1 MMNRCCPR
9 PSTLAGPRA
18 IVQAG
23 RWSSPPPPAHH
34 LNRVFPGPE
43 PPNHAQQPTVYR
55 CTQVGLPTRDPR
67 ATTPLTA
74 DHLHG
79 HGGVPQMVQL
89 VIGVSRAPAPCTP
102 NHFWGSDSSAG
113 WCLAGLRH
121 PRTAEKCLSCHAVQ
135 LRLLRPSRHQ
145 AGWRDIRISTC
156 TLSPSDPSV
165 CESLTRPFTRGL
177 AARGSLPHG
186 WPQHDFFFYIRPQP
200 SLILPHIIRWIA
212 ESTGF
217 GASSHLQPRR
227 PTTSDSI
234 RRDMTD
240 IVHSFPTDSAKR

>member
-1 MMNRCCPR
+1 MMNRSCPR

-79 HGGVPQMVQL
+79 HGDVPQMVQL
-89 VIGVSRAPAPCTP
+89 VIGVPRVPAPCTP
-102 NHFWGSDSSAG
+102 NHF
-113 WCLAGLRH
+113 LGLRLERWLV
-121 PRTAEKCLSCHAVQ
+121 PG
-135 LRLLRPSRHQ
+135 RPEAPADCGEMPVMPCSAAQ
-145 AGWRDIRISTC
+145 AA
-156 TLSPSDPSV
+156 PSKS
-165 CESLTRPFTRGL
+165 
-177 AARGSLPHG
+177 
-186 WPQHDFFFYIRPQP
+186 
-200 SLILPHIIRWIA
+200 
-212 ESTGF
+212 
-217 GASSHLQPRR
+217 ASSRVERYSH
-227 PTTSDSI
+227 
-234 RRDMTD
+234 
-240 IVHSFPTDSAKR
+240 